1 MTRPISLSERQ
12 TRQVLGRVGVSGP
25 ISVERVHAYNHVWR
39 LAGDAGAFFLKIYTK
54 PWYAPYGDSH
64 AFPVRHESGAWRCLR
79 AHGLA
84 TPEVLVAE
92 IGTANPLGRPFLLT
106 RELEGRPLTEL
117 LRQDHAW
124 DALLRAVGDYLRRMH
139 SVTFEFPGYVSG
151 EEGPTKPRLPGTW
164 QHRCWTAEARERLAR
179 ESLEEEAARLSA
191 DVRAQL
197 DLAVASMGERLRSSY
212 EPPRFVHGDC
222 HANALFLVEEEGS
235 WRVTGTVDMEVAS
248 AGDAGE
254 DLMKLCIE
262 LATVLPAS
270 SGWWD
275 ALFDGYGSEP
285 EFDLLRLR
293 MLGATPADFA
303 WTGRWPESWDAIVRH
318 IVDAGSWYEL
328 FDLS

>member
-1 MTRPISLSERQ
+1 MARPVSLSERQ
-12 TRQVLGRVGVSGP
+12 ARQVLGRVGLSGP

-39 LAGDAGAFFLKIYTK
+39 LEGDAGTFFLKIYTK

-64 AFPVRHESGAWRCLR
+64 AFPVTHEAGAWRCLR

-84 TPEVLVAE
+84 TPEVVVAE
-92 IGTANPLGRPFLLT
+92 TGTDNPLGRPFLLT
-106 RELEGRPLTEL
+106 RDLAGEPLIRL
-117 LRQDHAW
+117 LRVGHA
-124 DALLRAVGDYLRRMH
+124 AGAPLRAVGDYLRRMH
-139 SVTFEFPGYVSG
+139 SVTFRFPGYVSS
-151 EEGPTKPRLPGTW
+151 EEGPTRPRRPGAW

-179 ESLEEEAARLSA
+179 DTLEAEAAGLSA
-191 DVRAQL
+191 DVRARL
-197 DLAVASMGERLRSSY
+197 DRDIESMGERLRSSY

-222 HANALFLVEEEGS
+222 HANAFFLVEEAGS

-275 ALFDGYGSEP
+275 ALFEGYGAEP
-285 EFDLLRLR
+285 DFDLLKLRL
-293 MLGATPADFA
+293 LGATPADFG
-303 WTGRWPESWDAIVRH
+303 WTGKWPKSWEAIVRH
-318 IVDAGSWYEL
+318 VMGAGSWCEL
-328 FDLS
+328 FDLE